1 MEGVPCVRVKPFFLG
16 VCVGGGG
23 VGGGGGGRKGGASAR
38 VGGRHH

>member
-16 VCVGGGG
+16 VCVCVCR
-23 VGGGGGGRKGGASAR
+23 VGGEGRKGGASAR

>member
-16 VCVGGGG
+16 VCVCR
-23 VGGGGGGRKGGASAR
+23 VGGEGRKGGAPAR